1 MTHTLISPLDMH
13 LHLRDAQML
22 KVVAPLSAYSFSA
35 GLVMPNVV
43 PPITTI
49 EALLAYKKR
58 IVEASGNNVF
68 DPLMTLFFY
77 WIAKHK
83 NALKLALLS
92 FILIVVIGGMDWHIK
107 QSGVECISG
116 WFGFLF
122 LGCFCKDKDFNR

>member
-58 IVEASGNNVF
+58 IVEASGNNVL
-68 DPLMTLFFY
+68 DPLMTLFFRSDY
-77 WIAKHK
+77 TR
-83 NALKLALLS
+83 S
-92 FILIVVIGGMDWHIK
+92 FLEEASLHVKAIS
-107 QSGVECISG
+107 SGVASTNRPIFFTCKGSFSAILRASSG
-116 WFGFLF
+116 AI
-122 LGCFCKDKDFNR
+122 